1 LEIKIPEIGKG
12 IPYKWKGHVE
22 TPTNQNYPL
31 SKAQP
36 IDKGGKEDAQHVRY
50 QIMIVSSILCKHIS

>member
-1 LEIKIPEIGKG
+1 METKFPVNGIG

-31 SKAQP
+31 SKARP
-36 IDKGGKEDAQHVRY
+36 IDEGGKENAQHVRY
-50 QIMIVSSILCKHIS
+50 Q

>member
-1 LEIKIPEIGKG
+1 MEIKIPEIGKG
-12 IPYKWKGHVE
+12 IPCKWKGHVE
-22 TPTNQNYPL
+22 TPTHQNYPL

-50 QIMIVSSILCKHIS
+50 QSYQRFIPKWL